1 MNDLFLL
8 IIEIIGTMAFA
19 ISGIRLAAAKSFD
32 WFGAYSAGL
41 VTAIGGGTMRDVLLN
56 TTPFWMNS
64 GWYLAVT
71 GLSLAI
77 VIVFKKYLVKLNQT
91 FLLFD
96 TIGLALFVVIG
107 IQKTLLFGFPMWTAI
122 FMGTMTGALGGVL
135 RDIFINMEPQIFREE
150 VYATACIAGGVVY
163 WLVLLV
169 DGSDVVA
176 QISCAA
182 TVIVLRYLSVRYG
195 WSIPHMH
202 DYVEQ
207 ENNKKTNG

>member
-8 IIEIIGTMAFA
+8 ILEIIGTMAFA
-19 ISGIRLAAAKSFD
+19 ISGIRLAAAKNFD

-71 GLSLAI
+71 GVSLAI
-77 VIVFKKYLVKLNQT
+77 VIVFKKYLVRLNQA

-135 RDIFINMEPQIFREE
+135 RDIFVNVEPQIFRKE
-150 VYATACIAGGVVY
+150 VYATACIAGGIVY
-163 WLVLLV
+163 WLVLLLGL
-169 DGSDVVA
+169 DDVIA
-176 QISCAA
+176 QIACAV
-182 TVIVLRYLSVRYG
+182 TVILLRFLSVRRK
-195 WSIPHMH
+195 WSIPSMH
-202 DYVEQ
+202 DYAE
-207 ENNKKTNG
+207 

>member
-1 MNDLFLL
+1 MNTIQLVIEFL
-8 IIEIIGTMAFA
+8 GTFAFA
-19 ISGIRLAAAKSFD
+19 ISGIRWAAAKNFD

-71 GLSLAI
+71 ALSLAI

-135 RDIFINMEPQIFREE
+135 RDIFVNVEPQIFRKE
-150 VYATACIAGGVVY
+150 VYATACIAGGIIY

-169 DGSDVVA
+169 GLDDVVA
-176 QISCAA
+176 QIACAV
-182 TVIVLRYLSVRYG
+182 TVILLRFLSVRRK
-195 WSIPHMH
+195 WSIPSMH
-202 DYVEQ
+202 DYNENTQ
-207 ENNKKTNG
+207 E

>member
-8 IIEIIGTMAFA
+8 VIEIIGTMAFA
-19 ISGIRLAAAKSFD
+19 ISGIRLAAAKNFD

-71 GLSLAI
+71 ALSLAI

-107 IQKTLLFGFPMWTAI
+107 IQKTLLFGFPMW
-122 FMGTMTGALGGVL
+122 
-135 RDIFINMEPQIFREE
+135 
-150 VYATACIAGGVVY
+150 
-163 WLVLLV
+163 
-169 DGSDVVA
+169 
-176 QISCAA
+176 IS
-182 TVIVLRYLSVRYG
+182 
-195 WSIPHMH
+195 
-202 DYVEQ
+202 
-207 ENNKKTNG
+207 

>member
-1 MNDLFLL
+1 M
-8 IIEIIGTMAFA
+8 
-19 ISGIRLAAAKSFD
+19 
-32 WFGAYSAGL
+32 
-41 VTAIGGGTMRDVLLN
+41 TAIGGGTMRDVLLN

-71 GLSLAI
+71 AVSLAI

-135 RDIFINMEPQIFREE
+135 RDIFVNVEPQIFRKE
-150 VYATACIAGGVVY
+150 VYATACIAGGVIY
-163 WLVLLV
+163 WLVLLIGL
-169 DGSDVVA
+169 DDVIA
-176 QISCAA
+176 QIACAV
-182 TVIVLRYLSVRYG
+182 TVILLRILSVRRK
-195 WSIPHMH
+195 WSIPSMH
-202 DYVEQ
+202 DYN
-207 ENNKKTNG
+207 ENIQ